1 MSGTYLKPGQS
12 AKFIPDGSYLQTC
25 QNVQVRLTGYIN
37 NNGQRVNIDF
47 DLTNCHEAYLVFE
60 NGQLINKLG
69 PYAPDGFIPA
79 GPYRSQM
86 QELAVV
92 LHCSATR
99 QDGNHQ
105 QAWLDLTRLKTADI
119 ANINGRL
126 VDMSHVNL
134 ANQHVAQMY
143 PQLQPHLVDNGAQF
157 QNHLR
162 GNTTP
167 AQSCPPIAPTPPRP
181 PVAPM
186 STLEKDLQILEAVGV
201 VVVDVV
207 LFLLSLLGLQAK
219 AEEPAK
225 LALAKD
231 IEKLDAPAMGRM
243 LIDFR
248 RSGSPF
254 EKAKIIFKITNQA
267 INVTLLKSVIK
278 ECCTHMSV
286 WEWVKSVVGA
296 VAQFVAWTASDG
308 VAFVAEVAMR
318 IESALGLYED
328 VDKAVKVI
336 ES

>member
-37 NNGQRVNIDF
+37 YNGQRVSINF

-60 NGQLINKLG
+60 NGQLVNKLG
-69 PYAPDGFIPA
+69 SYAPDGFIPA

-86 QELAVV
+86 EELAVV
-92 LHCSATR
+92 LHCSATKL
-99 QDGNHQ
+99 DGNHQ
-105 QAWLDLTRLKTADI
+105 QAWLDLTKLKTADI

-126 VDMSHVNL
+126 VDMSHVAQ
-134 ANQHVAQMY
+134 ANEHVAQMY
-143 PQLQPHLVDNGAQF
+143 PQLKPHLVDNGAQF
-157 QNHLR
+157 QSNLR
-162 GNTTP
+162 NNTAP
-167 AQSCPPIAPTPPRP
+167 APSCPPIAPTPPRP

-186 STLEKDLQILEAVGV
+186 STFERDMKIIEAVGV

-231 IEKLDAPAMGRM
+231 IEKLDATAMGRL

-248 RSGSPF
+248 RTASQF
-254 EKAKIIFKITNQA
+254 DKAKIIFKITNQA
-267 INVTLLKSVIK
+267 INVSLLKSVIK
-278 ECCTHMSV
+278 ECCAHMSV

-296 VAQFVAWTASDG
+296 VAQFIAWTASDG
-308 VAFVAEVAMR
+308 VAFVAEVALR
-318 IESALGLYED
+318 IESAVGLYED

-336 ES
+336 EA